1 MARRFKLRDL
11 EKQKGKALDVIIVP
25 LVNKGG
31 QKLAAEK
38 LGVSQSAISD
48 WLRENNYTSI
58 TMWMKK
64 TTPQEH
70 ADIDAA
76 HDRVNARRVEQGR
89 PTLEEEEE
97 FS

>member
-1 MARRFKLRDL
+1 MARRFKLREL
-11 EKQKGKALDVIIVP
+11 EREKGKPLDIIIVP
-25 LVNKGG
+25 LVNEGG
-31 QKLAAEK
+31 QALAAKK

-48 WLRENNYTSI
+48 WLRDNGYVSRTY
-58 TMWMKK
+58 WQKGV
-64 TTPQEH
+64 TPQER

-76 HDRVNARRVEQGR
+76 ADRVNARRIAQGL